1 MEINNTLKTLYNTDK
16 KLEKEET
23 KKQLES
29 KEGELF
35 LALDLNKDNKVD
47 VLDMLTYSKN
57 KDIDGD
63 GKVTKEEQDFLE
75 QIFSSITKTV
85 DESMDTLSAKE
96 NYDINNDG
104 KINRK
109 DYEEFMKKY
118 EEAGWLDTAPENDSS
133 KKVINEFLANLK
145 VATQQTYYDQNDLFK
160 ELYKNDPTLTNKDI
174 LNELKEG
181 GKYYLALDRTGDN
194 KVDVKDIFSVKTHAD
209 INGDGKID
217 EQENKFTY
225 KLLNTLMTDLN
236 KKMDKGTD
244 QSIYDINNDGA
255 IDQKDYQNF
264 QNLFNENYQWI
275 KENGGKNK
283 RQQVF
288 QKFLSNLTTAT
299 NNYDGLAEEYKNA
312 PVKDSFKLDIN
323 GDEKVDLKDL
333 VNFNTNVDLNK
344 DGKVSEDETKFLES
358 EQTRLINILKKQKN
372 YDVNGDNKIDINDLS
387 EFLEMTTL
395 KGNLNTQNDQV
406 AKFLKEIQSHLN
418 KMVLGI
424 GEDWSGL
431 AELEYKR
438 DIANKIANGKFDA
451 STLTN
456 DFKKQF
462 DINNDGKIDKKDANL
477 LNSAIS
483 SLNETTGLNSNE
495 IKQNKTNIN
504 KLEKEIDTLNKNI
517 KSANTKISTAKQNLE
532 KAKADLKKVNN
543 EYNTAITEEN
553 KAKAN
558 LQAVQNAL
566 TEAEESLSYFEK
578 NSDFYKQAQTLITK
592 LKTNVAAAQTKVD
605 QATANKI
612 IKKEEV
618 DKQTKIVNENTNIY
632 NKELSNKNSMT
643 EKLTTKQKEL
653 AKAQKTKFS
662 AYDERKSELETEQK
676 KSQNIQYN
684 IDILKANEELQT
696 AKNNR
701 TTAENNYNKTKA
713 TVTKNIE
720 NYTKQLAEKQK
731 ALINKLSNQSNTDEI
746 NKIQQEIAALNDKI
760 KAEKQK
766 LADAEK
772 TLNKAKTAI
781 AKIETNITAINKK
794 YGKQ

>member
-16 KLEKEET
+16 KLQKEET

-104 KINRK
+104 KINEK

-118 EEAGWLDTAPENDSS
+118 EAGWLDTAPEHYAS

-312 PVKDSFKLDIN
+312 PVKDIFKLDIN

-395 KGNLNTQNDQV
+395 KGNLNTENDQV
-406 AKFLKEIQSHLN
+406 AKFLKEIQSNLN
-418 KMVLGI
+418 KTVLSI
-424 GEDWSGL
+424 GENLSGL

-438 DIANKIANGKFDA
+438 DIANKIANGKFDVNLIKN
-451 STLTN
+451 SW
-456 DFKKQF
+456 FKREL
-462 DINNDGKIDKKDANL
+462 DINNDGKIDQKDVNGFKDGI
-477 LNSAIS
+477 NS
-483 SLNETTGLNSNE
+483 LKEVTGLSSNNIDESIALEEEKLSVIQKEISTQTKE
-495 IKQNKTNIN
+495 IKTHKKQLVKELD
-504 KLEKEIDTLNKNI
+504 KLRTIETAE
-517 KSANTKISTAKQNLE
+517 TKAGAELTTA
-532 KAKADLKKVNN
+532 
-543 EYNTAITEEN
+543 
-553 KAKAN
+553 
-558 LQAVQNAL
+558 QNAL
-566 TEAEESLSYFEK
+566 TAAEEKLAKLKKGSKEYKELETKIKALQANIDAK
-578 NSDFYKQAQTLITK
+578 NQALEEAITK
-592 LKTNVAAAQTKVD
+592 
-605 QATANKI
+605 
-612 IKKEEV
+612 
-618 DKQTKIVNENTNIY
+618 
-632 NKELSNKNSMT
+632 T
-643 EKLTTKQKEL
+643 EKQKEIV
-653 AKAQKTKFS
+653 AKLNQKISSGNKAIANLIDKEAKLQS
-662 AYDERKSELETEQK
+662 VIWELESYFYTK
-676 KSQNIQYN
+676 YN
-684 IDILKANEELQT
+684 LSMSINQEEILCVK
-696 AKNNR
+696 KNN
-701 TTAENNYNKTKA
+701 NPY
-713 TVTKNIE
+713 
-720 NYTKQLAEKQK
+720 
-731 ALINKLSNQSNTDEI
+731 
-746 NKIQQEIAALNDKI
+746 KILE
-760 KAEKQK
+760 
-766 LADAEK
+766 
-772 TLNKAKTAI
+772 
-781 AKIETNITAINKK
+781 
-794 YGKQ
+794 Y